1 MHRKLIELL
10 ELERAAIISAD
21 FDKIDLL
28 ASSKQAL
35 FGRLLAQTKDKK
47 SLIEIHTALLR
58 NQSLF
63 QSAIDG
69 VSAAR
74 TRLGALREVRDN
86 LRVYDQSG
94 RMAQVVARSPDLSK
108 RS

>member
-1 MHRKLIELL
+1 MHKKLIELL

-21 FDKIDLL
+21 FDKVDSL

-35 FGRLLAQTKDKK
+35 FDRSLAQAKDKEG
-47 SLIEIHTALLR
+47 LFEIHAALVRNQALLK
-58 NQSLF
+58 
-63 QSAIDG
+63 SAIDG

-94 RMAQVVARSPDLSK
+94 RMAQVATPSPDLSK